1 MRDHRISTGG
11 CHSRCAS
18 SDVAAASSSS
28 ARSSPTRGAK
38 LLLKSTSTT
47 TEVPLDLVLLTE
59 HPPKATA
66 STNGSTTRDLDLAR
80 DMNRL
85 SKSRC
90 AKHGKRLPLA
100 FINGMQRRHIAT
112 AQSECWGGEREGHD
126 LQTKD

>member
-1 MRDHRISTGG
+1 MRDHRISTGA

-47 TEVPLDLVLLTE
+47 TEVPADCDLFTE

-66 STNGSTTRDLDLAR
+66 TNSGSATRDMDVV
-80 DMNRL
+80 
-85 SKSRC
+85 SKLNALNESRFP
-90 AKHGKRLPLA
+90 KPEDPKTH
-100 FINGMQRRHIAT
+100 
-112 AQSECWGGEREGHD
+112 
-126 LQTKD
+126 